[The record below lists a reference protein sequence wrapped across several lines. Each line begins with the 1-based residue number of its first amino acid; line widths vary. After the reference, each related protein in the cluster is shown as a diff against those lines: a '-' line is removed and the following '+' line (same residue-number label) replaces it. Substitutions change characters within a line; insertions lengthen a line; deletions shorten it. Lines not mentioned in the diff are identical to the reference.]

1 MNAPAQQ
8 NRMASNGRQAP
19 AGAKQGYVDPQA
31 DAEAQATAEQRRVD
45 ALQAYGSGLAQMR
58 DKWIRARYTQGH
70 DKRWIEDLEQYHSKD
85 AASRAASQMMEA
97 VEQGFPVTQ
106 KGAAPTRSTVFI
118 GLTRMKT
125 NAAEARL
132 ADILLPTDD
141 RNWGIKPTPNP
152 TMSRDLN
159 NDDPAV
165 HPQTGEPLPPD
176 PKTGE
181 PMRKK
186 DIARAVMT
194 LAKERSDA
202 MQKEIE
208 DQLIECDYNSEQRKC
223 LHWAATI
230 GTGVMKGPVV
240 TNRTRRAW
248 MPIDMG
254 QGKTLHKIEFVEETS
269 PASFALDPRRVY
281 PDPACGDDIQRGQ
294 GIFEYD
300 DLTPRQV
307 RELADQPGYLR
318 SQIAAVLLEGPRRS
332 AALTEFTDEAMN
344 RDLLGTTYQVWYFWG
359 DVRND
364 ALRLM
369 NVSGLSDD
377 DILKTTSACVVM
389 INNTVVKAYRNPV
402 DTGDL
407 PYDFVQWEKVVG
419 SPFGYGIPYLMRSQ
433 QRVLNA
439 AWRQMMDNAGASSGP
454 QIVMKRGSVEP
465 ADGNWQMTSRKIWL
479 AKDTDDVQKSFF
491 LFDIPNHQD
500 SLANIIKMA
509 TDLADQETGMPMLAQ
524 GEKGGAPDTVGG
536 MQMLMNAANVV
547 LRRLVKQYD
556 DSITRPHIRRYYDY
570 NMMFNPKPEIKGD
583 FSIDARGSSALLVRD
598 IQNQAYTNLLAAA
611 ANPVYQPFIDAQ
623 KLFEKALQAQHID
636 PEDIMRPQEEIDKI
650 LEAMKSGK
658 QADPRIEAAK
668 ITAESRMEVG
678 KMQMEADKAR
688 TERERE
694 ALQLQRDIA
703 VLKYASDQKLNLNAV
718 KAQLAG
724 IAIRERGQNA
734 REAMKAQSA
743 AAEMHLKVNPD
754 NPSHEGI

>member
-1 MNAPAQQ
+1 MARTAQRNSQ
-8 NRMASNGRQAP
+8 ARGGFSAP
-19 AGAKQGYVDPQA
+19 AGAGQGYVDPQA
-31 DAEAQATAEQRRVD
+31 QQEALAAAEQKRVD
-45 ALQAYGSGLAQMR
+45 ALQQYGSGLAQMR

-97 VEQGFPVTQ
+97 VEQGFPVTKQ
-106 KGAAPTRSTVFI
+106 GAAPTRSTVFI

-152 TMSRDLN
+152 TLSKDLN
-159 NDDPAV
+159 SDEPAV
-165 HPQTGEPLPPD
+165 HPVTKEPLPPD
-176 PKTGE
+176 EKTGE

-186 DIARAVMT
+186 DIARAVLT

-202 MQKEIE
+202 MQREIE

-223 LHWAATI
+223 LHWAAMI

-248 MPIDMG
+248 MPIDAG
-254 QGKTLHKIEFVEETS
+254 GGKTIHKIEFVEETS

-307 RELADQPGYLR
+307 RELANQPGYLR
-318 SQIAAVLLEGPRRS
+318 SQIAAVLNEGPRRS
-332 AALTEFTDEAMN
+332 AALTEFTDEAAN
-344 RDLLGTTYQVWYFWG
+344 RDILGTTYQVWYFWG

-369 NVSGLSDD
+369 NVSGISDD

-389 INNTVVKAYRNPV
+389 INNTVVKAYKNPV

-419 SPFGYGIPYLMRSQ
+419 SPFGYGVPYLMRSQ

-454 QIVMKRGSVEP
+454 QIVMKRGTVEP

-491 LFDIPNHQD
+491 LFDIPNHQAE
-500 SLANIIKMA
+500 LANIIKMA

-570 NMMFNPKPEIKGD
+570 NMMFNPKSDIKGD

-611 ANPVYQPFIDAQ
+611 ANPLYQPFIDAQ

-636 PEDIMRPQEEIDKI
+636 PEDIMRPQEEIDQI

-668 ITAESRMEVG
+668 IAAESRKEVG
-678 KMQMEADKAR
+678 EMQMKADMAR

-703 VLKYASDQKLNLNAV
+703 VLTYAGAQKLNLEQV

-743 AAEMHLKVNPD
+743 AAEMHLKVDPANPT
-754 NPSHEGI
+754 HEGI

>member
-1 MNAPAQQ
+1 MREVERLQQ
-8 NRMASNGRQAP
+8 F
-19 AGAKQGYVDPQA
+19 GA
-31 DAEAQATAEQRRVD
+31 
-45 ALQAYGSGLAQMR
+45 GLATMR
-58 DKWIRARYTQGH
+58 DSWIRARYTQGH
-70 DKRWIEDLEQYHSKD
+70 DKRWIEDLDQYHSKD
-85 AASRAASQMMEA
+85 PASRAAAQMMEA
-97 VEQGFPVTQ
+97 VEQGFPVTS

-152 TMSRDLN
+152 TLSKQLKSDGPAI
-159 NDDPAV
+159 DPRTGQPF
-165 HPQTGEPLPPD
+165 PQGQEPVDQETGKPL
-176 PKTGE
+176 KQ
-181 PMRKK
+181 K
-186 DIARAVMT
+186 DIARAVMA

-202 MQKEIE
+202 MQREIE
-208 DQLIECDYNSEQRKC
+208 DQLIECDYNAEQRKV
-223 LHWAATI
+223 LHWAAMI

-248 MPIDMG
+248 LP
-254 QGKTLHKIEFVEETS
+254 KTDPNGHTVHTIEFVEETS
-269 PASFALDPRRVY
+269 PASFALDPRRVF
-281 PDPACGDDIQRGQ
+281 PDPACGDDIQNGQ
-294 GIFEYD
+294 GVFEYD
-300 DLTPRQV
+300 TLTARQV
-307 RELADQPGYLR
+307 RDLVGQPGYLDT
-318 SQIAAVLLEGPRRS
+318 QLAAVLLEGPRRS

-344 RDLLGTTYQVWYFWG
+344 RDILNTTYQIWYYWG
-359 DVRND
+359 DVRNEN
-364 ALRLM
+364 LRLAQ
-369 NVSGLSDD
+369 VKGLDEKN
-377 DILKTTSACVVM
+377 ILQSSSACVVM
-389 INNTVVKAYRNPV
+389 INNTVVKAYKNPV
-402 DTGDL
+402 DTGDI

-419 SPFGYGIPYLMRSQ
+419 SPFGYGVPYLMRSQ
-433 QRVLNA
+433 QKVLNA

-454 QIVMKRGSVEP
+454 QIVMKQGSVEP

-491 LFDIPNHQD
+491 LFDIPNHQVE
-500 SLANIIKMA
+500 LANIIKLA

-524 GEKGGAPDTVGG
+524 GERGTAPDTVGG

-556 DSITRPHIRRYYDY
+556 DAITRPHIRRYYDY
-570 NMMFNPKPEIKGD
+570 NMMFNPNPDIKGD

-611 ANPVYQPFIDAQ
+611 ANPIYQPYIDAQ

-650 LEAMKSGK
+650 LEAMK
-658 QADPRIEAAK
+658 QNPQTNPAIEAAK
-668 ITAESRMEVG
+668 ITAASREKVG
-678 KMQMEADKAR
+678 QFQMEADKAR
-688 TERERE
+688 TEREKE

-703 VLKYASDQKLNLNAV
+703 VLKYASDQKMNLNQV

-724 IAIRERGQNA
+724 IAIRERGQNV

-743 AAEMHLKVNPD
+743 AAEMHLKVNPQ
-754 NPSHEGI
+754 NPTHTGI